1 LSRRKYETT
10 TDRYLG
16 PRDPRYVR
24 ILIRCWPPPKGL
36 SQYLKIKKFMS
47 GFGDLLE
54 FYHPQL
60 HDYRTHSN
68 GYIAITY
75 FDPADTVYTGLAE
88 EFRCFHDIPNYFL
101 KENFEDRRRLLESL
115 GMDSDVPHIFLVLRH
130 TVSVEERGIR
140 TMLKSARV
148 KNNERSINDRVKLL
162 DQLADRLVYGF
173 EGFHNN

>member
-1 LSRRKYETT
+1 
-10 TDRYLG
+10 
-16 PRDPRYVR
+16 
-24 ILIRCWPPPKGL
+24 
-36 SQYLKIKKFMS
+36 M
-47 GFGDLLE
+47 
-54 FYHPQL
+54 
-60 HDYRTHSN
+60 
-68 GYIAITY
+68 
-75 FDPADTVYTGLAE
+75 YTGLAE

-173 EGFHNN
+173 EGFHNNSDHHVDFTREVPSNLLNDFNSGNEGQSSDVSSSPVDEFSRPEQ